1 MKSVV
6 GIVNLQESN
15 DLLREL
21 AATRAV
27 EALPFAGRY
36 RVVDFALSNMINSG
50 INSVGLMLPD
60 YSRAVLDHIRS
71 GKDWD
76 LARRRDG
83 LTYLPAAIPARDARK
98 GDLKDIYA
106 NLDFAELSDKK
117 FVLFV
122 NASYIYNIDFKDVLA
137 FHKKS
142 DADITVIY
150 KTIDED
156 KEGQTVTIETSTNG
170 IVTDLAESNGAKK
183 GAKVVM
189 SAYLMPV
196 PTFAYIVRSTY
207 ERGGQ
212 DFLLDGIIRHSD
224 EHKISAYEHKGFV
237 ARINSTAGFYK
248 ANRDCLNPD
257 VWEELFMDRER
268 PIYTKV
274 KDEVPV
280 QYKDTAEVKNS
291 LIANGC
297 IIRGRVENSII
308 FRGVKIG
315 KGAVVKDCILMQ
327 RCDIQDGARVEN
339 IIADKNVIVTKNRWL
354 KGSENIGW
362 VGVVGWQAGV
372 TKNARICKYFM
383 RDFKSGGFVRLVVL
397 NIDLIL
403 GKKKSLSGIEHLFD

>member
-1 MKSVV
+1 MKTVV
-6 GIVNLQESN
+6 GIINLQESN
-15 DLLREL
+15 DLIREL

-36 RVVDFALSNMINSG
+36 RVVDFSLSNMINSG
-50 INSVGLMLPD
+50 ISSVGLMLPD
-60 YSRAVLDHIRS
+60 YSRAILDHIRS

-83 LTYLPAAIPARDARK
+83 LTYLPAALPGTDARK

-117 FVLFV
+117 YVLFV
-122 NASYIYNIDFKDVLA
+122 NGSYVYNIDFKEVLD

-142 DADITVIY
+142 SADITMLY
-150 KTIDED
+150 KTVENDSPG
-156 KEGQTVTIETSTNG
+156 KTVVIETSTNG
-170 IVTDLAESNGAKK
+170 IVTDLAETTGVKK
-183 GAKVVM
+183 GQKAVL

-212 DFLLDGIIRHSD
+212 DFLIDGIMRHAK
-224 EHKISAYEHKGFV
+224 EQKIAAYEHKGYV
-237 ARINSTAGFYK
+237 ARINSTESYYK
-248 ANRDCLNPD
+248 ANRDCLNPEI
-257 VWEELFMDRER
+257 WSELFMNKER
-268 PIYTKV
+268 PIFTKV

-291 LIANGC
+291 LVANGC

-308 FRGVKIG
+308 FRGVNVG

-327 RCDIQDGARVEN
+327 RCDVEDGARVEN
-339 IIADKNVIVTKNRWL
+339 VICDKNVMITKNRWL
-354 KGSENIGW
+354 KGVETFPYI
-362 VGVVGWQAGV
+362 V
-372 TKNARICKYFM
+372 TKNARI
-383 RDFKSGGFVRLVVL
+383 
-397 NIDLIL
+397 
-403 GKKKSLSGIEHLFD
+403 

>member
-15 DLLREL
+15 ELVREL

-60 YSRAVLDHIRS
+60 YSRAILDHIRS

-76 LARRRDG
+76 LARRREG
-83 LTYLPAAIPARDARK
+83 LTYLPAALPQKDARK

-117 FVLFV
+117 YVLFV
-122 NASYIYNIDFKDVLA
+122 NASYVYNIDFKEVLD

-150 KTIDED
+150 KTVDED
-156 KEGQTVTIETSTNG
+156 KEGPTVSIATSTNG
-170 IVTDLAESNGAKK
+170 IVNDIAQSKGVKK
-183 GAKVVM
+183 GSKVVM

-212 DFLLDGIIRHSD
+212 DFLLDGIIRHAGD
-224 EHKISAYEHKGFV
+224 HKISAYEHKGYV
-237 ARINSTAGFYK
+237 ARINSTASYYK
-248 ANRDCLNPD
+248 ANRDCLNPEI
-257 VWEELFMDRER
+257 WTELFMNKER

-280 QYKDTAEVKNS
+280 QYKDTAEVKDS

-297 IIRGRVENSII
+297 IIRGRVENSIL
-308 FRGVKIG
+308 FRGVKVG

-327 RCDIQDGARVEN
+327 RCDVEDGARVEN
-339 IIADKNVIVTKNRWL
+339 VICDKNVMITKNRWL
-354 KGSENIGW
+354 KGVESFPYI
-362 VGVVGWQAGV
+362 V
-372 TKNARICKYFM
+372 TKNARI
-383 RDFKSGGFVRLVVL
+383 
-397 NIDLIL
+397 
-403 GKKKSLSGIEHLFD
+403 